1 MNKYYILA
9 GLTGS
14 AAGALLA
21 RFYFKKKY
29 AVIAEEEIN
38 SVKDALSERKKVKA
52 ESGQHEITTEERT
65 RYNDCIRDY
74 VEESHQQSSEL
85 PYVISPNELDE
96 YDDYETISLT
106 LYADGTLTD
115 DNDEVLSEDEIEEI
129 IGKDSLNH
137 FGEYEEDSVFVRND
151 ARKCDY
157 EILKSLEDY
166 AEVLAR
172 KPYLAR

>member
-1 MNKYYILA
+1 M
-9 GLTGS
+9 
-14 AAGALLA
+14 
-21 RFYFKKKY
+21 
-29 AVIAEEEIN
+29 
-38 SVKDALSERKKVKA
+38 
-52 ESGQHEITTEERT
+52 
-65 RYNDCIRDY
+65 
-74 VEESHQQSSEL
+74 
-85 PYVISPNELDE
+85 
-96 YDDYETISLT
+96 T

>member
-1 MNKYYILA
+1 MNKYYVLA
-9 GLTGS
+9 ALTGS
-14 AAGALLA
+14 AVGALLA

-29 AVIAEEEIN
+29 ADIAEEEIN
-38 SVKDALSERKKVKA
+38 SVKDAFDERKKDKTA
-52 ESGQHEITTEERT
+52 EEQHEVTTEERT
-65 RYNDCIRDY
+65 HYNDYIRDY
-74 VEESHQQSSEL
+74 VEEIPQQPSDL

-115 DNDEVLSEDEIEEI
+115 DNDEILSEDEIEEI

>member
-1 MNKYYILA
+1 M
-9 GLTGS
+9 
-14 AAGALLA
+14 
-21 RFYFKKKY
+21 
-29 AVIAEEEIN
+29 
-38 SVKDALSERKKVKA
+38 
-52 ESGQHEITTEERT
+52 
-65 RYNDCIRDY
+65 
-74 VEESHQQSSEL
+74 
-85 PYVISPNELDE
+85 ISPNELDE